1 MEKITART
9 LKRKSANISVVIP
22 AHNEEATI
30 ARVIEDA
37 RKGLQTLDMPGEV
50 IVSASGCTDATADV
64 ARDHRVEVV
73 YAPIGKGAAI
83 KEGVKKAGGEIV
95 CLVDGDLEYYGSTPL
110 VALLVEPILQGIAD
124 ASISD
129 LYWRP
134 IYPDQW
140 LHAFFAPLAGRLF
153 PEMLPK
159 VGSTPWSGQRA
170 AVRGLWP
177 DSLPDNFT
185 VDLALV
191 LHWNQHAERLRPV
204 LADDWFNPIRPKPEL
219 LAMDYDLL
227 VCTAIE
233 RGRLS
238 PTMRPRLDAW
248 FEVVQELVDG
258 YDPQRHDSRGY
269 EEFVLEESLGELH
282 KQFDSPVR
290 PDANSSDDD

>member
-1 MEKITART
+1 MTLDKVPART
-9 LKRKSANISVVIP
+9 LVRKSAKVSVVIP

-37 RKGLQTLDMPGEV
+37 RGGLQLLGMRGEV

-64 ARDHRVEVV
+64 ARGHGADVV

-95 CLVDGDLEYYGSTPL
+95 CLVDGDLDYYGSIPL
-110 VALLVEPILQGIAD
+110 VALLVEPLLQGIAD

-140 LHAFFAPLAGRLF
+140 LHAFFAPLAGCLF

-170 AVRGLWP
+170 ALRGLWP

-191 LHWNQHAERLRPV
+191 LHWNQYAERLRPV
-204 LADDWFNPIRPKPEL
+204 LADDWFNPIRPKPDL

-227 VCTAIE
+227 VRHAIE

-238 PTMRPRLDAW
+238 VDMRSRLDIW
-248 FEVVQELVDG
+248 FTTVQELVDG

-269 EEFVLEESLGELH
+269 EEFVLETSLTELR
-282 KQFDSPVR
+282 KRLDFPG
-290 PDANSSDDD
+290 